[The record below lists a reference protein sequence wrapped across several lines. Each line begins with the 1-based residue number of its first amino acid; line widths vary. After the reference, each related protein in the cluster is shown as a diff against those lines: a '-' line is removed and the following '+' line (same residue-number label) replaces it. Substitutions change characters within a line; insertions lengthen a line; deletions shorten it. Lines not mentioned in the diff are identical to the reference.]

1 MNDKEEVNLAK
12 IINLL
17 DRSIT
22 IAIQAREKLFRLHKE
37 YVGNTNGVDK
47 EVER

>member
-1 MNDKEEVNLAK
+1 MSDKEDLDLAK

-22 IAIQAREKLFRLHKE
+22 IAIQAREKLSRLHKE
-37 YVGNTNGVDK
+37 HVGNTNVGVD
-47 EVER
+47 EEAG

>member
-1 MNDKEEVNLAK
+1 MNDKEEVNLGK

-22 IAIQAREKLFRLHKE
+22 IAIQAREKTFP
-37 YVGNTNGVDK
+37 VT
-47 EVER
+47 

>member
-1 MNDKEEVNLAK
+1 MSDKEELDLAK

-22 IAIQAREKLFRLHKE
+22 IAIQAREKLSRLHKE
-37 YVGNTNGVDK
+37 HGDNTNVGV
-47 EVER
+47 EEAG